1 MIVDCE
7 KLKRRLKLSLLS
19 HLNSL
24 LLTIADASDLTNGYL
39 DTPIDWIPGMDNI
52 RLKDFPTF
60 IRTTDPNDFM
70 VEFVTTECERA
81 KQASAIVLNTF
92 DALESRVLD
101 TLNTMLPPVYS
112 IGPLHLLEN
121 QVVFSVKM

>member
-1 MIVDCE
+1 
-7 KLKRRLKLSLLS
+7 
-19 HLNSL
+19 
-24 LLTIADASDLTNGYL
+24 
-39 DTPIDWIPGMDNI
+39 MDNI

-121 QVVFSVKM
+121 QVDFSVKM